1 MGQGVDVDD
10 ELPTRYADG
19 TLACAWG
26 WEAADHSDRWHVA
39 AGPGERLTAAQ
50 ATALAVAAGGTMV
63 GFLAALNASP
73 AGPAWARAEAEAQAR
88 GQVTTLRATAKRR
101 WASRVALTWQEGFLA
116 A

>member
-1 MGQGVDVDD
+1 MGQGAEVDD

-19 TLACAWG
+19 LLACAWG

-39 AGPGERLTAAQ
+39 AGPGERLTATQ
-50 ATALAVAAGGTMV
+50 ATALAVAAGGTLP
-63 GFLAALNASP
+63 GFLAALSASP

-88 GQVTTLRATAKRR
+88 GQVTTLRATARRR
-101 WASRVALTWQEGFLA
+101 WASRTGLTWQEGWLA

>member
-50 ATALAVAAGGTMV
+50 ATALAVAAGGTLP
-63 GFLAALNASP
+63 GFLAALRGELSALRSDLARLARIP
-73 AGPAWARAEAEAQAR
+73 GPDDRDPDDTD
-88 GQVTTLRATAKRR
+88 G
-101 WASRVALTWQEGFLA
+101 
-116 A
+116 